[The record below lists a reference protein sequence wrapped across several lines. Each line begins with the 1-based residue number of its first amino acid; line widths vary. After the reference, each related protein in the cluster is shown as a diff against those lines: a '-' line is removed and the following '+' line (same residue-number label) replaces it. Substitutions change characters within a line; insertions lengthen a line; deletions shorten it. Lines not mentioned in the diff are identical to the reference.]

1 MTISHFLTFS
11 GPTAHAA
18 QIRDWFAGA
27 PAAAIMALP
36 GVETLDLY
44 APEPSEDPYLDDGA
58 GPVLMVQTGFASTD
72 ALEAGLAAPGGKA
85 AFSDFAGTPAAN
97 RALAHDAM
105 ELKFFPVAGQS
116 APSPLIAPLSYVVR
130 YHRPA
135 DDEAHFVEYYCAHH
149 PPVLGKFPRIRN
161 VMCYLPIAWRD
172 PTDIARADYLLGNE
186 VVFDS
191 LDDLNAAL
199 KSEVRHELRADYK
212 TFPPSSGGNT
222 HYAMRR
228 QRLFG

>member
-11 GPTAHAA
+11 GADSDAA
-18 QIRDWFAGA
+18 NVGDWFAGA
-27 PAAAIMALP
+27 PAAALMALP

-44 APEPSEDPYLDDGA
+44 APEPSDDPYLNDGA
-58 GPVLMVQTGFASTD
+58 GPVLTVQTGFESTD
-72 ALEAGLAAPGGKA
+72 ALEAGLEAAEA
-85 AFSDFAGTPAAN
+85 RIAFGDFAGTPAAGCKI
-97 RALAHDAM
+97 AHDAM
-105 ELKFFPVAGQS
+105 ELKFFPVAGES
-116 APSPLIAPLSYVVR
+116 APSPLTATLSYVVR

-135 DDEAHFVEYYCAHH
+135 DDEAHFADYYCTHH

-161 VMCYLPIAWRD
+161 VMCYLPIVWRD
-172 PTDIARADYLLGNE
+172 PTQMAQADYLLGNE

-191 LDDLNAAL
+191 VDDLNEAL

-212 TFPPSSGGNT
+212 TFPRHGLNT

-228 QRLFG
+228 RRLLG

>member
-1 MTISHFLTFS
+1 MTIAHFLTFTGAAADS
-11 GPTAHAA
+11 GK
-18 QIRDWFAGA
+18 IGDWFAGA
-27 PAAAIMALP
+27 PAAALMALP

-44 APEPSEDPYLDDGA
+44 APEPSDDPYLDDGA
-58 GPVLMVQTGFASTD
+58 GPLLTVQTGFESVV
-72 ALEAGLAAPGGKA
+72 ALEAGLAAPRAREASG
-85 AFSDFAGTPAAN
+85 DFAGTPAAGC
-97 RALAHDAM
+97 AVAHDAM
-105 ELKFFPVAGQS
+105 ALKFFPVAGES
-116 APSPLIAPLSYVVR
+116 APSPLTAPLSYVIR

-135 DDEAHFVEYYCAHH
+135 DDETHFVEYYCAHH

-172 PTDIARADYLLGNE
+172 PTPIARADYLLGNE

-212 TFPPSSGGNT
+212 TFPAFHGANT

>member
-11 GPTAHAA
+11 GPAA
-18 QIRDWFAGA
+18 DAADIRDWFAGA
-27 PAAAIMALP
+27 PAAALMALP

-44 APEPSEDPYLDDGA
+44 APEPSDDPYLDDGT
-58 GPVLMVQTGFASTD
+58 GPVLTVQTGFESAH
-72 ALEAGLAAPGGKA
+72 ALEAGLAAPGA
-85 AFSDFAGTPAAN
+85 REAFGDFAGTPAASC
-97 RALAHDAM
+97 ALSHDAM
-105 ELKFFPVAGQS
+105 ELQFFPVAGEN
-116 APSPLIAPLSYVVR
+116 APGPLTATLSYVVR

-135 DDEAHFVEYYCAHH
+135 DDETHFVDYYCAHH

-172 PTDIARADYLLGNE
+172 PTGIASADYLLGNE
-186 VVFDS
+186 VVFDGI
-191 LDDLNAAL
+191 DDLNAAL

-212 TFPPSSGGNT
+212 TFPRFHGANT

-228 QRLFG
+228 HRLFG